1 MYKALAPYAIG
12 VKAGNLREA
21 IAAAK
26 KGGFGG
32 VEINP
37 REVADLV
44 EKEGPD
50 TVNALFAKTNI
61 KPAGFGLPFEW
72 RKDAADW
79 RRGVEELP
87 RLAKAAAAIGATRT
101 FTWVLSASD
110 EMPLQENRRF
120 HIERFR
126 PIAEILGE
134 HGIRFGM
141 EFLGPK
147 TLRDGKKYPFIHTM
161 ADMLEMGREIGE
173 NVGILLDSWHWY
185 TSGGTVEEIR
195 ALRPEQVVYVH
206 VNDAPPYIPVDEQID
221 SVRRVP
227 GATGIIDIAGFL
239 RALRTIGYDGPITPE
254 PFDKDLAELD
264 TDTERLHLVGYHMS
278 TIFDR
283 AGIVPGPAEK
293 TLTGV
298 RASIIAENTVRF
310 ESFELPKKPKGAQVV
325 VEMERT
331 IISAGT
337 ELANLTGLDTD
348 TRVPGKW
355 CYYPWRPGY
364 GGVGRIV
371 AVGPDAPTDLK
382 PGKRGYG
389 FFNHASHAVVDANS
403 QICVPVPEKLDATTA
418 VLARM
423 GGVAISAFQRARV
436 SLGDTVVIIG
446 LGLVG
451 NLAGQFFL
459 NAGQRVIGLDLSPRR
474 RALAEQVG
482 FTATLDPEGLM
493 ELSGQPTEAK
503 LVKAAKAL
511 IGGPRPPVVVEA
523 VGDTRIIEQA
533 VHLVSDNGQLIMLG
547 TPRAPYQS
555 DCTVTL
561 KRAHFHSVSIVGAM
575 EWMIPLLRKNAG
587 TGVSTEGNTHLI
599 LRMIVSGALQVEP
612 LCSHVLPAGDLARAY
627 EGLLNEKDTFLGV
640 VLDWQNF
647 PAPEATY

>member
-110 EMPLQENRRF
+110 EMPLEENRRF

-161 ADMLEMGREIGE
+161 AGMLEMGREIGE

-195 ALRPEQVVYVH
+195 ALRPEQIVYVH

-239 RALRTIGYDGPITPE
+239 RALRTIGYDGP
-254 PFDKDLAELD
+254 L
-264 TDTERLHLVGYHMS
+264 
-278 TIFDR
+278 
-283 AGIVPGPAEK
+283 
-293 TLTGV
+293 
-298 RASIIAENTVRF
+298 
-310 ESFELPKKPKGAQVV
+310 
-325 VEMERT
+325 
-331 IISAGT
+331 
-337 ELANLTGLDTD
+337 
-348 TRVPGKW
+348 
-355 CYYPWRPGY
+355 
-364 GGVGRIV
+364 
-371 AVGPDAPTDLK
+371 
-382 PGKRGYG
+382 
-389 FFNHASHAVVDANS
+389 
-403 QICVPVPEKLDATTA
+403 
-418 VLARM
+418 
-423 GGVAISAFQRARV
+423 
-436 SLGDTVVIIG
+436 
-446 LGLVG
+446 
-451 NLAGQFFL
+451 
-459 NAGQRVIGLDLSPRR
+459 
-474 RALAEQVG
+474 
-482 FTATLDPEGLM
+482 
-493 ELSGQPTEAK
+493 
-503 LVKAAKAL
+503 
-511 IGGPRPPVVVEA
+511 
-523 VGDTRIIEQA
+523 
-533 VHLVSDNGQLIMLG
+533 
-547 TPRAPYQS
+547 
-555 DCTVTL
+555 
-561 KRAHFHSVSIVGAM
+561 
-575 EWMIPLLRKNAG
+575 
-587 TGVSTEGNTHLI
+587 
-599 LRMIVSGALQVEP
+599 
-612 LCSHVLPAGDLARAY
+612 
-627 EGLLNEKDTFLGV
+627 
-640 VLDWQNF
+640 
-647 PAPEATY
+647 